1 MEILVS
7 FFIVLVA
14 LYLTAQNAAL
24 VTIGVFAWTVTT
36 TLSVLIF
43 GTFLMGAMLGFI
55 YLAPAYWRHRKAIK
69 TLEKQLAAVT
79 AERDAQ
85 IERATVLESQILLL
99 APLEDKSN

>member
-14 LYLTAQNAAL
+14 LYLTAQNAAM
-24 VTIGVFAWTVTT
+24 VTVGIFAWTVTT

-43 GTFLMGAMLGFI
+43 STFLLGALLGFV
-55 YLAPAYWRHRKAIK
+55 YLAPSYWRHRKAVK
-69 TLEKQLAAVT
+69 ALEKQVAAVT

-85 IERATVLESQILLL
+85 RERATVLESQILLL
-99 APLEDKSN
+99 APRDDQSH

>member
-14 LYLTAQNAAL
+14 LYLTAQNAAM
-24 VTIGVFAWTVTT
+24 VTVGIFAWTVTT

-43 GTFLMGAMLGFI
+43 STFLLGALLGFV
-55 YLAPAYWRHRKAIK
+55 YLAPSYWRHRKAVK
-69 TLEKQLAAVT
+69 ALEKQVAAVT

-85 IERATVLESQILLL
+85 TERATVLESQILLL
-99 APLEDKSN
+99 APRDDQSH